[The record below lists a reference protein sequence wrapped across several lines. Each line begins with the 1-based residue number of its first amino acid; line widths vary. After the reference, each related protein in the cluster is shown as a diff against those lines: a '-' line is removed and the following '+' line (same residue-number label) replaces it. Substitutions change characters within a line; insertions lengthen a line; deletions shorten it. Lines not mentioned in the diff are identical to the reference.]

1 MNKFICKK
9 ISLALCFAL
18 SLSACSEKTKENSTK
33 PTDQTKIETAS
44 EKEDKKISESN
55 ENDKSINET
64 SDVEEKEDLSEN
76 NIRLS
81 SLYNKVLDNIDAYT
95 FIEDI
100 QEANIDYSYALVNMN
115 DSDIPQLIVAQ
126 NNNEY
131 GLSYIKVFHSNDNFT
146 KALTSDEVIQ
156 IGVASAGGF
165 RGFLAQN
172 EDLNGLDYITVSSGT
187 GEGFKE
193 EIIASVDKD
202 NLILQRDTVWEG
214 SINELSNANTSD
226 IDFIDIVDRNKLDD
240 LASIKDGE
248 YKKTIAKKIDE
259 IKSLEKAE
267 NEEENS
273 NMKDQAQEENDNGR
287 MVVSGTVKVFTNDE
301 MVSYQ
306 NQNPQIFPDMGESY
320 VILLLDNYEDINMI
334 SSSDPYYI
342 TNSVNIIKLPDDM
355 ADYVDQRITVS
366 FGPDD
371 GYWPSDA
378 SLPVGAPRMNTVN
391 VLE

>member
-259 IKSLEKAE
+259 IKSLEEAE

-320 VILLLDNYEDINMI
+320 VILLLDNYADINMI

>member
-1 MNKFICKK
+1 MNNFICKK
-9 ISLALCFAL
+9 ISLALCFSL
-18 SLSACSEKTKENSTK
+18 SLSACSEETKENSTK
-33 PTDQTKIETAS
+33 PAEQTKIETAS

-55 ENDKSINET
+55 ENDKNINET
-64 SDVEEKEDLSEN
+64 SDVEEKENLSEN

-95 FIEDI
+95 FVEDI
-100 QEANIDYSYALVNMN
+100 QEANMDYSYALVNMN

-131 GLSYIKVFHSNDNFT
+131 GLSYIKVFHPNDNFT

-172 EDLNGLDYITVSSGT
+172 KDLNGLDYITVSSGT
-187 GEGFKE
+187 SQGFKE

-202 NLILQRDTVWEG
+202 NLILQRDTLWEG
-214 SINELSNANTSD
+214 LISELPNANTSD
-226 IDFIDIVDRNKLDD
+226 VNFIDINDRSKLQD

-259 IKSLEKAE
+259 VKNLKEAE

-273 NMKDQAQEENDNGR
+273 NMKDQAQEEINNGR
-287 MVVSGTVKVFTNDE
+287 MVVSGTVKIFTHDE

-320 VILLLDNYEDINMI
+320 VILLLDDYADINMI

-342 TNSVNIIKLPDDM
+342 TDSVNIIKLPDDM

-391 VLE
+391 ILE

>member
-259 IKSLEKAE
+259 IKSLEEAE

>member
-9 ISLALCFAL
+9 IILALCFSL

-33 PTDQTKIETAS
+33 PTDKTKIETAS

-115 DSDIPQLIVAQ
+115 DSDLPQLLVAQ
-126 NNNEY
+126 RVEQ
-131 GLSYIKVFHSNDNFT
+131 GLDYIKVFYSDDVFT
-146 KALTSDEVIQ
+146 KELTSDEALPV
-156 IGVASAGGF
+156 GVASAGGF
-165 RGFLAQN
+165 RGSLTQN
-172 EDLNGLDYITVSSGT
+172 EALNALTYITFSSGT
-187 GEGFKE
+187 SEGGKE
-193 EIIASVDKD
+193 EIKASVEED
-202 NLILQRDTVWEG
+202 NLILKRDIVWEG
-214 SINELSNANTSD
+214 IINELPDDNTSEIDFVD
-226 IDFIDIVDRNKLDD
+226 IDDRNKLDD

-248 YKKTIAKKIDE
+248 FKETMAKRIDE
-259 IKSLEKAE
+259 LKKLEEAE
-267 NEEENS
+267 SVEENS
-273 NMKDQAQEENDNGR
+273 TINDQIQEEIDNGK
-287 MVVSGTVKVFTNDE
+287 MVVSGTVKIFTHDE

-320 VILLLDNYEDINMI
+320 VILLLDDFEDINMHL
-334 SSSDPYYI
+334 SADPEYETY
-342 TNSVNIIKLPDDM
+342 SVNMIKLPDDM

-371 GYWPSDA
+371 GYWQSDA

-391 VLE
+391 ILE

>member
-18 SLSACSEKTKENSTK
+18 SMSACSEKTKENSTK
-33 PTDQTKIETAS
+33 PTNQTKIETAS
-44 EKEDKKISESN
+44 EKEDKKISKSN
-55 ENDKSINET
+55 ENDKNINET

-165 RGFLAQN
+165 RGSLTQN
-172 EDLNGLDYITVSSGT
+172 ENLNGLDYITFSSGT
-187 GEGFKE
+187 SQGFKE
-193 EIIASVDKD
+193 EIVASVDKD
-202 NLILQRDTVWEG
+202 NLLLQRDLVWEG
-214 SINELSNANTSD
+214 LISELPNANTSD
-226 IDFIDIVDRNKLDD
+226 VDFIDINDRSKLQD

-248 YKKTIAKKIDE
+248 YKKTIAKKIYE
-259 IKSLEKAE
+259 VKNLKEAE
-267 NEEENS
+267 SEEENS
-273 NMKDQAQEENDNGR
+273 NMKDQAQEEIDNGR

-320 VILLLDNYEDINMI
+320 VILLLDDYADINMKL
-334 SSSDPYYI
+334 SSDPDYI

-371 GYWPSDA
+371 GYWQSDA
-378 SLPVGAPRMNTVN
+378 SLPVGAPRMNTIN
-391 VLE
+391 ILE

>member
-1 MNKFICKK
+1 MNKILCKK
-9 ISLALCFAL
+9 IILVLCF
-18 SLSACSEKTKENSTK
+18 SIGLSACSENKNENSTNTYK
-33 PTDQTKIETAS
+33 QAKIENTATN
-44 EKEDKKISESN
+44 EADKKNIEENIESKEEPVSEINIKLSN
-55 ENDKSINET
+55 
-64 SDVEEKEDLSEN
+64 
-76 NIRLS
+76 
-81 SLYNKVLDNIDAYT
+81 LYNKVLDDIDSYT
-95 FIEDI
+95 FEENAEQGDI
-100 QEANIDYSYALVNMN
+100 NYTYSLVNMN

-126 NNNEY
+126 NNIEY

-146 KALTSDEVIQ
+146 KAITSDEVIQ

-214 SINELSNANTSD
+214 SINELPDANTSD

-240 LASIKDGE
+240 LATIKDGE

-259 IKSLEKAE
+259 LKSLEEAR
-267 NEEENS
+267 NSEENS
-273 NMKDQAQEENDNGR
+273 TINDQTQEEIDNGR
-287 MVVSGTVKVFTNDE
+287 MVVSGTVKVFTNAE

-306 NQNPQIFPDMGESY
+306 DQNPQIFPDMGENY
-320 VILLLDNYEDINMI
+320 VILLLDDYADINMK
-334 SSSDPYYI
+334 SSSDPYYM
-342 TNSVNIIKLPDDM
+342 TYSVNIIKLPDDM

-371 GYWPSDA
+371 GYWQSDA

-391 VLE
+391 ILE

>member
-64 SDVEEKEDLSEN
+64 SYVEEKEDLSEN

-193 EIIASVDKD
+193 EIIASIDKD

-240 LASIKDGE
+240 LDSIKDGE

-306 NQNPQIFPDMGESY
+306 NQNPQIFTDMGESY

>member
-33 PTDQTKIETAS
+33 PTDQTKIETTS

-55 ENDKSINET
+55 ENDKNINET
-64 SDVEEKEDLSEN
+64 SDVEEKEALSEN

-165 RGFLAQN
+165 RGFLTQN
-172 EDLNGLDYITVSSGT
+172 ENLNGLDYITFSSGT
-187 GEGFKE
+187 SQGFKE
-193 EIIASVDKD
+193 EIVASVDKD
-202 NLILQRDTVWEG
+202 NLLLQRDLVWEG
-214 SINELSNANTSD
+214 LISELPNANTSD
-226 IDFIDIVDRNKLDD
+226 VDFIDINDRSKLQG

-259 IKSLEKAE
+259 VKNLKEAE
-267 NEEENS
+267 NEEKNS
-273 NMKDQAQEENDNGR
+273 NMKDQAQEEIDNGR

-320 VILLLDNYEDINMI
+320 VILLLDDYADINMK
-334 SSSDPYYI
+334 SSSDPDYMTY
-342 TNSVNIIKLPDDM
+342 SVNIIKLPDDM
-355 ADYVDQRITVS
+355 ADYADQRITVS

-371 GYWPSDA
+371 GYWQSDA

-391 VLE
+391 ILE

>member
-18 SLSACSEKTKENSTK
+18 SLSACSEKTKENPTK

-55 ENDKSINET
+55 ENDKKINET
-64 SDVEEKEDLSEN
+64 IDVEEKEDLSEN

-115 DSDIPQLIVAQ
+115 DSDLPQLLVAQ

-131 GLSYIKVFHSNDNFT
+131 GLSYIKVFHSNDNLT

-187 GEGFKE
+187 SQGFKE
-193 EIIASVDKD
+193 EITASLENDS
-202 NLILQRDTVWEG
+202 LSLQRDIVWEG
-214 SINELSNANTSD
+214 IINELPDDNTSEIDFVD
-226 IDFIDIVDRNKLDD
+226 IDDRNKLDD

-248 YKKTIAKKIDE
+248 FKETMAKRIDE
-259 IKSLEKAE
+259 LKKLEEAE
-267 NEEENS
+267 SVEENS
-273 NMKDQAQEENDNGR
+273 TINDQIQEEIDNGK
-287 MVVSGTVKVFTNDE
+287 MVVSGTVKIFTHDE

-306 NQNPQIFPDMGESY
+306 NQNPQIFPDMGEIY
-320 VILLLDNYEDINMI
+320 VILLLDDYEDINMHL
-334 SSSDPYYI
+334 SADPEYKTY
-342 TNSVNIIKLPDDM
+342 SVNMIKLPDDM
-355 ADYVDQRITVS
+355 VDYAGQRITIS
-366 FGPDD
+366 FTPDD
-371 GYWPSDA
+371 GYWQSDA
-378 SLPVGAPRMNTVN
+378 SLPVGVPRMNKVN

>member
-1 MNKFICKK
+1 M
-9 ISLALCFAL
+9 
-18 SLSACSEKTKENSTK
+18 
-33 PTDQTKIETAS
+33 
-44 EKEDKKISESN
+44 
-55 ENDKSINET
+55 
-64 SDVEEKEDLSEN
+64 
-76 NIRLS
+76 
-81 SLYNKVLDNIDAYT
+81 DNIDAYT

-259 IKSLEKAE
+259 IKSLEEAE

-320 VILLLDNYEDINMI
+320 VILLLDNYADINMI